1 MLDSSVFTIGQF
13 MCLYKA
19 CEAYGRKADTMG
31 REEGKRCHSASS
43 QGWAVPSTAA
53 CSCWT
58 RVGGTGMAASG
69 GRCAMA
75 AERIGNSK
83 LLFAAPSGRLPPPA
97 AAPRA
102 RRGRRLQRP
111 AVACRSGSQRGGARP
126 GQVVRMREADVSG
139 VPSATT
145 SGRPVGEPGGER
157 SHWPLGL

>member
-1 MLDSSVFTIGQF
+1 MPQRFIPGLGGALDRGVQLLDEIGRHRN
-13 MCLYKA
+13 
-19 CEAYGRKADTMG
+19 GRIG
-31 REEGKRCHSASS
+31 
-43 QGWAVPSTAA
+43 
-53 CSCWT
+53 
-58 RVGGTGMAASG
+58 G

-145 SGRPVGEPGGER
+145 SGRPVGEAGGER
-157 SHWPLGL
+157 SH